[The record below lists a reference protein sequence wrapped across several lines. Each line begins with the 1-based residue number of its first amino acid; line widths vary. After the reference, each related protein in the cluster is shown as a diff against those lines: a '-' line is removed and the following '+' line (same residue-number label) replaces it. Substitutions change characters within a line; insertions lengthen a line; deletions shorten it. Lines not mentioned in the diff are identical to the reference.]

1 MTGRSTSFFSILIQI
16 IPIEDL
22 TKGKVFMKTQ
32 FFLAALLAG
41 QIAFAQA
48 QESNSVV
55 ASSEPISWE
64 VDPTAWDSF
73 DLSQIPNNR
82 GDVVFLQAPQNGRL
96 NLSLPDDFV
105 PVTSDDNVASEYEV
119 IENPNTFRFSNNQDG
134 LQGAIRSLRN
144 NVNSGMGFSGY
155 RIRIRRMERF
165 ENDGRFAP
173 GMKRPSRPYMVEF
186 VKKF

>member
-1 MTGRSTSFFSILIQI
+1 
-16 IPIEDL
+16 
-22 TKGKVFMKTQ
+22 MKTQ

-41 QIAFAQA
+41 QLAFAQA
-48 QESNSVV
+48 QTQTPEPNSVV
-55 ASSEPISWE
+55 ASSEVSWE

-82 GDVVFLQAPQNGRL
+82 GDVVFVQAPQNSRL
-96 NLSLPDDFV
+96 NLSLPEEFV
-105 PVTSDDNVASEYEV
+105 PVTFGENAAPEEEV
-119 IENPNTFRFSNNQDG
+119 IENPNLFRFSNNQDG

-144 NVNSGMGFSGY
+144 NVNSGLGFSGY

-165 ENDGRFAP
+165 EDVSRFAP
-173 GMKRPSRPYMVEF
+173 GIKKPSRPYMVEF